1 MPKIKTSRAAAKRFK
16 ATGAGMLQRLQAGRK
31 HYKVGRKA
39 RSRRLNRLQGEV
51 QVSRADRRRVARLL
65 GR

>member
-1 MPKIKTSRAAAKRFK
+1 MPKTKTSRAAAKRFK
-16 ATGAGMLQRLQAGRK
+16 VTGAGVLQRLQAGRK

-51 QVSRADRRRVARLL
+51 TVSRAERRRVSRLL